1 MKKVS
6 GRKGNASYLWG
17 QRIKEAMLID
27 ETEDRYIYS
36 TERRD
41 SLDRDSV
48 SFDINRLVNTGRVAI
63 KF

>member
-17 QRIKEAMLID
+17 QRSKEAMLID